1 MTYEYTNKDLLKFP
15 QKYQQSLFQGREL
28 LDSYFKNREELIEK
42 IEKKGYNFEILQDIE
57 TELIEKIESTKND
70 LERKFS
76 EIIIN
81 KILKKDSSMDKIIDI
96 FLKKFEIKKRIAFEY
111 DSNNKEKSKNFQY
124 LRNYLLL
131 SILCCLRYKE
141 TKNLKFLNTVLKIN
155 DTLISQFFTIN
166 EKLDFKIFYS
176 TLQMEIIFIKELY
189 DSKGVKIN

>member
-15 QKYQQSLFQGREL
+15 QKYQQSLFQGREF

-176 TLQMEIIFIKELY
+176 TLQMEIIFIK
-189 DSKGVKIN
+189 

>member
-15 QKYQQSLFQGREL
+15 QKYQQSLFQGREF

>member
-1 MTYEYTNKDLLKFP
+1 MTYEYTNKDLLKFS
-15 QKYQQSLFQGREL
+15 QKYQQSLFQGREF